1 MRRLVFAAAVAA
13 LLPSA
18 AKAETWVAQCTGGKD
33 LQYNQTIGGTGFL
46 HMQMGDGTYQT
57 FRLTQT
63 LYSKIAVC
71 GAVDADAA
79 LASNIAQ
86 VCANKSRESIDL
98 KYRDAKAVGAPSLT
112 VVEFCKATINV
123 Y

>member
-1 MRRLVFAAAVAA
+1 MRRVVFAAALAA
-13 LLPSA
+13 LIPSTA
-18 AKAETWVAQCTGGKD
+18 RAETWVAQCTGGKD
-33 LQYNQTIGGTGFL
+33 LQYNQTIGGAGFL

-57 FRLTQT
+57 YRLTQT
-63 LYSKIAVC
+63 LHDSIAVC